1 MDSFERLVSLFKEF
15 PGIGPR
21 QAERF
26 AYFLLSQNNEYRKT
40 LSQEIVHI
48 ASKMK
53 SCPTCFRFHTG
64 QTDTCSICK
73 DVARD
78 KHTLLVVAKDV
89 DYKAIEKTKT
99 YTGLYFVLGG
109 TIPILDKEPE
119 KRVRLDELKER
130 RQKTKTELKEI
141 ILALSIT
148 TEGEYTREFIESQ
161 IRPLILGTSIQISI
175 PGRGM
180 STGTEIEYSDSETIK
195 NALSHR
201 TLE

>member
-1 MDSFERLVSLFKEF
+1 MDSFERLTSLFKEF

-53 SCPTCFRFHTG
+53 SCPACFRFHTG

-130 RQKTKTELKEI
+130 IQKTKTELKEI

-161 IRPLILGTSIQISI
+161 IRPLILDTSIQISI

>member
-1 MDSFERLVSLFKEF
+1 MDSFEKLVSLFKEF

-53 SCPTCFRFHTG
+53 SCPVCFRFHTG
-64 QTDTCSICK
+64 QTETCSLCK
-73 DVARD
+73 DVNRD

-99 YTGLYFVLGG
+99 YTGLYFILGG

-119 KRVRLDELKER
+119 KRVRLEELKER
-130 RQKTKTELKEI
+130 IEKTKTDLKEI

-161 IRPLILGTSIQISI
+161 IRPLIIGTSIQISI

-180 STGTEIEYSDSETIK
+180 STGTEIEYSDTETIK